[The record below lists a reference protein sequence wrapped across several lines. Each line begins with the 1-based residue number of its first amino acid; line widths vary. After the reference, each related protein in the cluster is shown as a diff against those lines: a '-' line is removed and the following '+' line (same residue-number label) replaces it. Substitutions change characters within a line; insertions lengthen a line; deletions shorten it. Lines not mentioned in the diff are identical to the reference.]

1 MDRTSFAAPVETLKK
16 RAEGA
21 DDFHGKHYHI
31 DEQDT
36 EKHHHGV
43 FLHLLRTLG
52 GFFFQVVLFYLAHI
66 KDQHLKI
73 HLLVIAPQ
81 GSDESPDNIRQHG
94 AADTVLE
101 VEQCI
106 FIVAVFMSAMV
117 VSSSCPK

>member
-1 MDRTSFAAPVETLKK
+1 MSRIQKSIIMEYFCICFGRLAAS
-16 RAEGA
+16 
-21 DDFHGKHYHI
+21 
-31 DEQDT
+31 
-36 EKHHHGV
+36 
-43 FLHLLRTLG
+43 
-52 GFFFQVVLFYLAHI
+52 FFQVVLFYLAHI

-106 FIVAVFMSAMV
+106 FIVARLHVRNGGIQLL
-117 VSSSCPK
+117 P